1 MTVRYLEYLFNPRI
15 VALLGPAEPRDPVA
29 AAVANGMQ
37 RAPFH
42 GHLLV
47 ALDEVEAIEA
57 LAETPELAVL
67 NGDLDRAP
75 ALIEALGR
83 KGCKVVLA
91 VGAPPENPEIVPA
104 MLAAA
109 HPFGLRIVGPGAFNL
124 AVPAIGLQAVVS
136 PVLPQPGRLA
146 FITHSNGILDTLIDW
161 AAGNGIG
168 ISRAVS
174 LGAKCDVDLADVLDF
189 LALDHSTGA
198 IIMYLESITRPRK
211 FMSALRAAARIKP
224 VVVLKAGRFGPL
236 PPATTAIR
244 RLADADAVFDAVLA
258 RAGCV
263 RVDAVEE
270 LFDAAAT
277 LGFPGAA
284 MGDRLAILA
293 NGYGAGLLAADH
305 LQDRNAR
312 LAELSSE
319 TLAGLAS
326 IHGLKSDLNPIDI
339 GPDAEPERYAEVL
352 PVLTADRGVDGI
364 LVVHTP
370 SAVSSALSAVEAT
383 LRGFGVRRQ
392 PRLIACF
399 MGETEARAAR
409 AALRASGIPTF
420 STPRQAARAIMHMV
434 AYRRN
439 QELLAETPASMPAD
453 FSVDSLTVA
462 QEIEEH
468 RLAGREWVHGPDALR
483 LLSAYGFPTVR
494 PIFAATPA
502 EAAQHAKRIGAT
514 VVLKIATRDPIDKK
528 AVGGVTLGLDEP
540 DDVHRAA
547 ELMMRRVTARAPQ
560 ARIDGFTVEPM
571 VILPDG
577 HELLLG
583 FVEDEQF
590 GPVVV
595 FGNGG
600 TACEVIRDRIVAL
613 PPLNMALARHAIGRT
628 RVANLLSGGPGRP
641 GIDSRALE
649 LALLRVA
656 QIAIDHPEIIELE
669 INPLVADPEG
679 VIVLDA
685 RFRLAEASQ
694 PGSKR
699 LAIRPYPKTL
709 EEHVVDDVGDH
720 YQLRPIRPEDERPL
734 IKGVTT
740 VNPEHLRL
748 RFFAPMKELSHA
760 FAAKLTQIDYDRE
773 MAFVLMGEGPP
784 GEAEWFGTGR
794 LVSDPDGEKGEYA
807 VIVRSDRLGRG
818 LGRLLMERIIS
829 YGKERGL
836 REIYGEVLRE
846 NRTMLQLAVE
856 LGFVVKSTPGEPDVA
871 HVVLK
876 I

>member
-1 MTVRYLEYLFNPRI
+1 MTVRYLEFLFNPRV
-15 VALLGPAEPRDPVA
+15 VALIGPAQTDDPVA
-29 AAVANGMQ
+29 AAVADGIK

-42 GHLLV
+42 GRLLI
-47 ALDEVEAIEA
+47 AEDTPEAIDS
-57 LAETPELAVL
+57 LAEAPDLAVL
-67 NGDLDRAP
+67 NGDLDKAP
-75 ALIEALGR
+75 GLIEGLGR

-91 VGAPPENPEIVPA
+91 VGAPPEDPAVVPA

-109 HPFGLRIVGPGAFNL
+109 HPFGVRIVGPGAFNL
-124 AVPAIGLQAVVS
+124 SVPAIGLQAVVS

-146 FITHSNGILDTLIDW
+146 FVTHSNGILDTLIDW

-174 LGAKCDVDLADVLDF
+174 LGAKCDVDLADVLDY
-189 LALDHSTGA
+189 LALDHATGA

-305 LQDRNAR
+305 LLDRHAR
-312 LAELSSE
+312 LAELSSA
-319 TLAGLAS
+319 TLAALSGV
-326 IHGLKSDLNPIDI
+326 HGLKSDLNPIDI

-352 PVLTADRGVDGI
+352 PILAADRGIDGV

-383 LRGFGVRRQ
+383 LRGFGTRRQ

-434 AYRRN
+434 EYRRN
-439 QELLAETPASMPAD
+439 QELLAETPASIPAD
-453 FSVDSLTVA
+453 FSVDSTTVA

-483 LLSAYGFPTVR
+483 LLAAYGFPTVR
-494 PIFAATPA
+494 PIFAGTPD
-502 EAAQHAKRIGAT
+502 EAAEHARRMGSTI
-514 VVLKIATRDPIDKK
+514 VLKIATRDPIDKK

-540 DDVHRAA
+540 DDVRRAA
-547 ELMMRRVTARAPQ
+547 EIMLRRVTARAPQ

-571 VILPDG
+571 VIRPDG

-583 FVEDEQF
+583 FVDDDQF
-590 GPVVV
+590 GPVIV

-600 TACEVIRDRIVAL
+600 TACEVIRDRVVAL
-613 PPLNMALARHAIGRT
+613 PPLNLALARHAISRT
-628 RVANLLSGGPGRP
+628 RVADLLAGGPGRP
-641 GIDSRALE
+641 CIDSKALE
-649 LALLRVA
+649 LALLRVS

-669 INPLVADPEG
+669 INPLVADPDG
-679 VIVLDA
+679 VIALDA
-685 RFRLAEASQ
+685 RLRLAEPSQ
-694 PGSKR
+694 PGTKR
-699 LAIRPYPKTL
+699 VAIRPYPKSL
-709 EEHVVDDVGDH
+709 EEHVVDDMGDH
-720 YQLRPIRPEDERPL
+720 YSLRPIRPEDEKPL
-734 IKGVTT
+734 IKGVTA

-818 LGRLLMERIIS
+818 LGRLLMQRIID
-829 YGKERGL
+829 YGRDRGL

-846 NRTMLQLAVE
+846 NRTMIQLASE
-856 LGFVVKSTPGEPDVA
+856 LGFIVKGNAAEPDVV

-876 I
+876 L